1 MAIAKVVADIMTRH
15 VVTLNEEDDL
25 VDINE
30 NMETLGLRHLPVV
43 DDGRLVGIVSHRD
56 ILRVSAGALEPGAAQ
71 RDAIMKERTF
81 VEDVMTRDVVSVSPD
96 ASVEEAAQLLLRH
109 KFGCLPVVSPDGKL
123 VGIVTE
129 HDFVRLLVD
138 MIKAKEQS
146 RGSSG

>member
-1 MAIAKVVADIMTRH
+1 MALAQVVADLMTH
-15 VVTLNEEDDL
+15 QVVTLNEEDDL

-56 ILRVSAGALEPGAAQ
+56 VLRVSAGTLEPGAAQ
-71 RDAIMKERTF
+71 RDAILKERTF
-81 VEDVMTRDVVSVSPD
+81 VRDIMTRNVVTVR
-96 ASVEEAAQLLLRH
+96 AETTVAEAAQLLLRH
-109 KFGCLPVVSPDGKL
+109 KFGCLPVVDEDGML

-138 MIKAKEQS
+138 MIAKP
-146 RGSSG
+146 